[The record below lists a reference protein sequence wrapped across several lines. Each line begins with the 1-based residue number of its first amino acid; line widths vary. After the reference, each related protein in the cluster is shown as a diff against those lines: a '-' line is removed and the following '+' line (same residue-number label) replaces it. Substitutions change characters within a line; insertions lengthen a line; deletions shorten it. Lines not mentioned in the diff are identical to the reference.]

1 MQAYNLFLSC
11 YSSLWASFTL
21 QACPKVLILI
31 ALFYVSVES
40 LCKDL
45 DKEIAKSEFV
55 DVIFF
60 FNPSLNVFFI
70 SLKIIDVAFKRN

>member
-1 MQAYNLFLSC
+1 MFLLKAY
-11 YSSLWASFTL
+11 
-21 QACPKVLILI
+21 V
-31 ALFYVSVES
+31 
-40 LCKDL
+40 CKDL

-60 FNPSLNVFFI
+60 FNPSLNVFFT

>member
-1 MQAYNLFLSC
+1 MFLLKAYVC
-11 YSSLWASFTL
+11 T
-21 QACPKVLILI
+21 
-31 ALFYVSVES
+31 
-40 LCKDL
+40 DL

>member
-1 MQAYNLFLSC
+1 MFLLKAY
-11 YSSLWASFTL
+11 
-21 QACPKVLILI
+21 V
-31 ALFYVSVES
+31 
-40 LCKDL
+40 CKDL
-45 DKEIAKSEFV
+45 DKEIEKSEFV